1 MDWVQF
7 LNGYDAW
14 PPLQSRLQ
22 IVREQ
27 LTDALSGCSPGS
39 IRLISLCAGDGRDV
53 IGTMPDHPRRD
64 DTTATLIEN
73 NAELVARGQ
82 AAIAHLG
89 LSAHIRFVC
98 ADATLSDT
106 YVTIVPAEVVVL
118 AGVLGNVQPAAE
130 PQLID
135 GLRGL
140 CSPGGSVIW
149 TRGVGNADGQ
159 QAAERIRRYL
169 AAAGFRE
176 RVLTN
181 TKPHSF
187 VVGTHVFEG
196 TPRLLTAAT
205 KLFEFTDYDQ
215 MTSS

>member
-7 LNGYDAW
+7 LNGYDVW

-22 IVREQ
+22 IVRGQ
-27 LTDALSGCSPGS
+27 LAHALSACSPGL
-39 IRLISLCAGDGRDV
+39 IRLISVCAGDGRDV
-53 IGTMPDHPRRD
+53 IGTLTEHPRREEV
-64 DTTATLIEN
+64 TATLIEN
-73 NAELVARGQ
+73 NAELVARGE
-82 AAIAHLG
+82 AAIAHFG
-89 LSAHIRFVC
+89 LSSHVRFVC

-106 YVTIVPAEVVVL
+106 YLEIAPADVVVL
-118 AGVLGNVQPAAE
+118 AGVLGNVRPAAE

-135 GLRGL
+135 SLRGL

-169 AAAGFRE
+169 ATAGFRE

-181 TKPHSF
+181 TTPHGF
-187 VVGTHVFEG
+187 AVGTHVFEG
-196 TPRLLTAAT
+196 TPRPLMPAT
-205 KLFEFTDYDQ
+205 KLFKFTDYDQ
-215 MTSS
+215 MSCC